1 MIYISGW
8 VLSLAF
14 SAADWVVVARHRQAL
29 KYITKPLVMLVMLG
43 WLFAVTRFAGFTLIF
58 ALGLF
63 FSLLGDVWLMLP
75 RRFFIAGLIS
85 FLMAHLCYIIGFNQT
100 PFPFSLSAM
109 VVGTIVVLA
118 ALLIIVKIR
127 FGLMNMIGTLRMRLP
142 LVIYGIVLTAML
154 LSSCSTLFRP
164 EWMRNAAWMVSIGG
178 VLFFA
183 SDSLLGY
190 DRFVRPFRN
199 ARLLVRITY
208 HLGQLL
214 IIGGAITQY
223 ASLNRLQLF

>member
-1 MIYISGW
+1 
-8 VLSLAF
+8 
-14 SAADWVVVARHRQAL
+14 
-29 KYITKPLVMLVMLG
+29 
-43 WLFAVTRFAGFTLIF
+43 
-58 ALGLF
+58 
-63 FSLLGDVWLMLP
+63 
-75 RRFFIAGLIS
+75 
-85 FLMAHLCYIIGFNQT
+85 
-100 PFPFSLSAM
+100 M